1 MKLRRMS
8 GHGDELLAEWESS
21 TVTPERLAEI
31 EAEFKSLMARGYF
44 AADLKTNEL
53 IQEFKSDTDILMI
66 PHMQGG

>member
-8 GHGDELLAEWESS
+8 GHGDELLAEWEVE
-21 TVTPERLAEI
+21 TATPARLAEI

-44 AADLKTNEL
+44 AADLATNEL
-53 IQEFKSDTDILMI
+53 IKEFKADTSILMI